1 MLKRVFDFT
10 CSFLGLLL
18 LLPLFLCVALWIK
31 LDSGGKVFYR
41 QLRVGRYNS
50 DFFLYKFR
58 TMADGSDK
66 KGLITVGND
75 DSRITRAGG
84 FLRKYKI
91 DELPQLINVLKG
103 DMSLVGPR
111 PEVRKYVARYSSQ
124 QMKVLDAR
132 PGITDVAS
140 IKFRNENEILKHQEN
155 PEQYYLDSVMPE
167 KLDLNLKYLAGRSFF
182 GDIKIIFNTFFKV
195 LK

>member
-1 MLKRVFDFT
+1 MFKRVFDFA
-10 CSFLGLLL
+10 CALIGLALLFPFFLLISI
-18 LLPLFLCVALWIK
+18 WIK
-31 LDSGGKVFYR
+31 MDSGGDVFYK
-41 QLRVGRYNS
+41 QLRVGRHNK
-50 DFFLYKFR
+50 DFYLYKFR
-58 TMADGSDK
+58 TMAHGSDK

-75 DSRITRAGG
+75 DSRITKAGG

-111 PEVRKYVARYSSQ
+111 PEVRKYVDLYSDR

-140 IKFRNENEILKHQEN
+140 IKFSNENEILRDQED
-155 PEQYYLDSVMPE
+155 PEKYYIETVMPE
-167 KLDLNLKYLAGRSFF
+167 KLDLNLQYLAGRNFF
-182 GDIKIIFNTFFKV
+182 GDIKLIFNTFFKV